1 MIGLVEDA
9 WINGQA
15 ATHDVSELEDCA
27 IAIDATYYLQL
38 FLDTPPFHEPLLPA
52 LGGMTGIEHHLRAD
66 IDQWKAHKIVPFFI
80 FDGQSVTGQEEV
92 AVQRGRAA
100 NQKTDAAWNL
110 YFNSEAQ
117 QAVDSFGVNSG
128 AYRIQNLY
136 PLLKSILKDNDLHF
150 LVPPY
155 NASAQL
161 AYFDMVD
168 SDQCAA
174 VMGSQELLLYPIK
187 DTLIRT
193 VDWEAK
199 TVTSL
204 SKKNLLRSLNISE
217 GMFGD
222 ALLMTGTSFLPP
234 FPPLQDTSL
243 NPRQPFT
250 INDAVN
256 LLRASEKSV
265 QSACSSYGDILKKQD
280 ANWLDKYRQA
290 KMAVNH
296 FIYIAEDGEI
306 KVNDFDHIT
315 RDNHEYLG
323 LQLPGELFHY
333 LNTGLIGS
341 RVLDYITH
349 SRIVVTPTL
358 DGVAS
363 EQYRKLVTSQIVP
376 LKEQSIALLIPR
388 LHRGLQHNAITMKVW
403 FDDNFSYQI
412 NKSLQSPP
420 SQRAATWDV
429 KESSF
434 KTVAD
439 DVADPPGSIAFEILA
454 LLFPDFV
461 KATFPKDKKRIGGID
476 SVQNITAVTIW
487 RFLHLRGYV
496 DDSHTLTN
504 WGNAVASAIWAM
516 KDSLKELQIP
526 EGLNIFEAILTAFE
540 LIRHDV
546 LNSRHRH
553 EELNGAPMA
562 GSDDDKAS
570 ILLISRC
577 ASLLTLRHESN
588 GYTGPLN
595 KNLLLFRSLSTAV
608 READR
613 DLVEAIV
620 ASMFLYAQ
628 SKRDRDD
635 YLQISQ
641 TLPFL
646 HNPDIALGIAVK
658 TLMDELPASE
668 SVEKRQARIEDFP
681 GKFFPFATNFK
692 DDVQLAFAFFEA
704 IHKGVQTLNKE
715 VSAADKAVWSTAS
728 KYLDQRRF

>member
-1 MIGLVEDA
+1 
-9 WINGQA
+9 
-15 ATHDVSELEDCA
+15 
-27 IAIDATYYLQL
+27 
-38 FLDTPPFHEPLLPA
+38 
-52 LGGMTGIEHHLRAD
+52 MTGIEYHLRAD
-66 IDQWKAHKIVPFFI
+66 IEQWKAHKIVPFFI

-92 AVQRGRAA
+92 AVQRGKLA
-100 NQKTDAAWNL
+100 NQKTNEAWKL

-117 QAVDSFGVNSG
+117 KAVDAFGANSG
-128 AYRIQNLY
+128 AFRIQNLY

-161 AYFDMVD
+161 AYFDMID

-193 VDWEAK
+193 IDWEAK
-199 TVTSL
+199 SVTSL

-217 GMFGD
+217 SMLND
-222 ALLMTGTSFLPP
+222 ALLMTGTSFLSP
-234 FPPLQDTSL
+234 FPPLQDVSL

-265 QSACSSYGDILKKQD
+265 QSACSSYGDILKSKD
-280 ANWLDKYRQA
+280 PNWLDKYRQA
-290 KMAVNH
+290 RMAINH
-296 FIYIAEDGEI
+296 FIYISEEGEV
-306 KVNDFDHIT
+306 KVNDYEHIT
-315 RDNHEYLG
+315 SDNHEYLG

-333 LNTGLIGS
+333 LNTGLIGA

-363 EQYRKLVTSQIVP
+363 EQYKKLITNQLVP

-388 LHRGLQHNAITMKVW
+388 LHRGLQHNPIFVKVW
-403 FDDNFSYQI
+403 FDDSFSYKI
-412 NKSLQSPP
+412 NKSLQPSP

-434 KTVAD
+434 KTVD
-439 DVADPPGSIAFEILA
+439 NIDDPPGSIAFEFSA

-461 KATFPKDKKRIGGID
+461 KATFPKDKKRINGID
-476 SVQNITAVTIW
+476 SVQNIAAVSIW

-516 KDSLKELQIP
+516 KDFLKDTQLP

-540 LIRHDV
+540 LIRFDV

-553 EELNGAPMA
+553 EELNGAPIA

-570 ILLISRC
+570 IILISRC
-577 ASLLTLRHESN
+577 ASLLKLRHESN

-613 DLVEAIV
+613 DLIEAIV

-635 YLQISQ
+635 YLEINT

-646 HNPDIALGIAVK
+646 HSPDIALGIAVK
-658 TLMDELPASE
+658 TLMDELPAGE
-668 SVEKRQARIEDFP
+668 SKEKRQTRIDDFP
-681 GKFFPFATNFK
+681 GKFFPYATNFK
-692 DDVQLAFAFFEA
+692 DDVQLAFAFFDA

-715 VSAADKAVWSTAS
+715 VSTADKAVWSTAS

>member
-1 MIGLVEDA
+1 MPCLVEDA

-15 ATHDVSELEDCA
+15 ATHEISELEDCA

-92 AVQRGRAA
+92 AVQRGKLA
-100 NQKTDAAWNL
+100 NQKTNEAWNL

-117 QAVDSFGVNSG
+117 KAVDAFGNNTG
-128 AYRIQNLY
+128 AFRIQNLY

-161 AYFDMVD
+161 AYFDMID
-168 SDQCAA
+168 SEQCAA
-174 VMGSQELLLYPIK
+174 IMGSQELLLYPIK

-193 VDWEAK
+193 IDWEAEK
-199 TVTSL
+199 VTSL

-217 GMFGD
+217 GMLND
-222 ALLMTGTSFLPP
+222 ALLLSGTSFLPP
-234 FPPLQDTSL
+234 FPPLQDVSL
-243 NPRQPFT
+243 NPRQPFS

-265 QSACSSYGDILKKQD
+265 QSACSSYGDILKSKD
-280 ANWLDKYRQA
+280 PNWLEKYRQA
-290 KMAVNH
+290 RMVINH
-296 FIYIAEDGEI
+296 FIFISEEGEV
-306 KVNDFDHIT
+306 KVNDYDHLT

-363 EQYRKLVTSQIVP
+363 EQYRKLMTNQLVP
-376 LKEQSIALLIPR
+376 LKEQSIAILLQR
-388 LHRGLQHNAITMKVW
+388 LHRGLQHHPIFVKVW
-403 FDDNFSYQI
+403 FDDSFSYKI
-412 NKSLQSPP
+412 SNSLQPP
-420 SQRAATWDV
+420 PHQRVETWDV
-429 KESSF
+429 KEDF
-434 KTVAD
+434 FQTVAE
-439 DVADPPGSIAFEILA
+439 DVSDPPGSIAFEVLA
-454 LLFPDFV
+454 LLFDNFV
-461 KATFPKDKKRIGGID
+461 AGTFAKEKRIVGID
-476 SVQNITAVTIW
+476 SVQNITAIAIW

-504 WGNAVASAIWAM
+504 WGSAVARAIWAM
-516 KDSLKELQIP
+516 KDYLKDAKLP
-526 EGLNIFEAILTAFE
+526 EGLNIFEAILLAFE
-540 LIRHDV
+540 LIRFDV

-553 EELNGAPMA
+553 EELNGAPAA
-562 GSDDDKAS
+562 GSDEDKAS
-570 ILLISRC
+570 IVLISRC
-577 ASLLTLRHESN
+577 ASLLKLRHESN

-620 ASMFLYAQ
+620 AFSFLNAH
-628 SKRDRDD
+628 SKRERND
-635 YLQISQ
+635 YLEIN
-641 TLPFL
+641 TRLPFL
-646 HNPDIALGIAVK
+646 HSPDIALGIAVK
-658 TLMDELPASE
+658 TLMDEHPAGE
-668 SVEKRQARIEDFP
+668 SKEKRQARLEEFP
-681 GKFFPFATNFK
+681 GKFFPYATNFK
-692 DDVQLAFAFFEA
+692 EDVQLAFAFFDA
-704 IHKGVQTLNKE
+704 IYKGVQTLDKE
-715 VSAADKAVWSTAS
+715 ISAADKSVWSTAS
-728 KYLDQRRF
+728 NYLDQRRF

>member
-1 MIGLVEDA
+1 MAALVEDV

-15 ATHDVSELEDCA
+15 ATHGLSELEDCA

-52 LGGMTGIEHHLRAD
+52 LGGMTGIEQHLRAD
-66 IDQWKAHKIVPFFI
+66 IEQWKANKIIPFFI
-80 FDGQSVTGQEEV
+80 FDGQFVTGQEEV
-92 AVQRGRAA
+92 AVQRGKAA
-100 NQKTDAAWNL
+100 NQKTDEAWKL

-117 QAVDSFGVNSG
+117 KAVDAFGNNMG

-136 PLLKSILKDNDLHF
+136 PLLKSILKDNELHF

-161 AYFDMVD
+161 AYFDMID

-187 DTLIRT
+187 DTIIRT
-193 VDWEAK
+193 IDWEGK

-204 SKKNLLRSLNISE
+204 SKKNLIRSLNITE
-217 GMFGD
+217 GMLHD

-234 FPPLQDTSL
+234 FPPLQDVSL

-265 QSACSSYGDILKKQD
+265 QSACSSYVDILKSKD
-280 ANWLDKYRQA
+280 VNWLSKYRHA
-290 KMAVNH
+290 RMAINH
-296 FIYIAEDGEI
+296 FIYISEEGEV
-306 KVNDFDHIT
+306 KVNDYDHIT
-315 RDNHEYLG
+315 NDNHEYLG

-333 LNTGLIGS
+333 LNTGLIGA

-349 SRIVVTPTL
+349 SRIIITPTL

-363 EQYRKLVTSQIVP
+363 EQYKALVTKQLVP

-388 LHRGLQHNAITMKVW
+388 LHRGLQHKDIYLKVW
-403 FDDNFSYQI
+403 FDDNFSYKI
-412 NKSLQSPP
+412 NKTLQPSP

-429 KESSF
+429 QEDMLKQI
-434 KTVAD
+434 AD
-439 DVADPPGSIAFEILA
+439 QISIPPGSIAHETLA
-454 LLFPDFV
+454 LLYISSE
-461 KATFPKDKKRIGGID
+461 TFPKDKKRIAGID
-476 SVQNITAVTIW
+476 SAQNITSVAIW

-496 DDSHTLTN
+496 DDSHSLTN
-504 WGNAVASAIWAM
+504 WGSALAAAMVNM
-516 KDSLKELQIP
+516 KDMLKDTQLP
-526 EGLNIFEAILTAFE
+526 EGVNIFEAILHAFE
-540 LIRHDV
+540 LIRFDV
-546 LNSRHRH
+546 LNSRHRL
-553 EELNGAPMA
+553 EELHGAPMN
-562 GSDDDKAS
+562 GTDDERAS
-570 ILLISRC
+570 STLISRC
-577 ASLLTLRHESN
+577 ASLLKLRHEAN

-635 YLQISQ
+635 YLDINMK
-641 TLPFL
+641 LPFL
-646 HNPDIALGIAVK
+646 HSPDIALGIAVK
-658 TLMDELPASE
+658 TLLDELPVGE
-668 SVEKRQARIEDFP
+668 SPEKRQARVDGFP
-681 GKFFPFATNFK
+681 AKFFPFATDFK
-692 DDVQLAFAFFEA
+692 EDVQLAFSFFES
-704 IHKGVQTLNKE
+704 IHKGVNALNKE
-715 VSAADKAVWSTAS
+715 ISAADKAVWAAARY
-728 KYLDQRRF
+728 YLDQRRF

>member
-1 MIGLVEDA
+1 MTGLVEDA

-15 ATHDVSELEDCA
+15 TTHDVSELEDCA
-27 IAIDATYYLQL
+27 IAVDATYYLQL

-66 IDQWKAHKIVPFFI
+66 IDQWKANKVVPFFI

-100 NQKTDAAWNL
+100 NKKTDAAWNL

-117 QAVDSFGVNSG
+117 QA
-128 AYRIQNLY
+128 
-136 PLLKSILKDNDLHF
+136 
-150 LVPPY
+150 
-155 NASAQL
+155 L
-161 AYFDMVD
+161 AYFDMID

-193 VDWEAK
+193 IDWEAK

-217 GMFGD
+217 GMLGD

-296 FIYIAEDGEI
+296 FIYITEDGEI

-333 LNTGLIGS
+333 LNTGLVGS

-349 SRIVVTPTL
+349 SRIV
-358 DGVAS
+358 
-363 EQYRKLVTSQIVP
+363 YRKLVTSQIVP

-388 LHRGLQHNAITMKVW
+388 LHRGLQHNAIAMK
-403 FDDNFSYQI
+403 I
-412 NKSLQSPP
+412 NKSLQPSP

-434 KTVAD
+434 KIVAD

-461 KATFPKDKKRIGGID
+461 KGTFPKDKKRIGGID
-476 SVQNITAVTIW
+476 SLQNITAVTIW

-516 KDSLKELQIP
+516 KDSLKELQVP

-577 ASLLTLRHESN
+577 ATLLKLRHESN

-635 YLQISQ
+635 YLQINQ
-641 TLPFL
+641 ALPFL

-658 TLMDELPASE
+658 TLMDELPANE

-681 GKFFPFATNFK
+681 GKFFPYATNFK
-692 DDVQLAFAFFEA
+692 DDVRLAFAFFEA

-715 VSAADKAVWSTAS
+715 VSPADKTVWSTAS